1 MLGSLYGDLP
11 AAAGKKAPPGAG
23 LYDGLTGD
31 TPAPAPFA
39 AAARSS
45 PPPAAEP
52 APSPTAAA
60 ARAIPSINLEQ
71 IKADIAKLKGRQAG
85 VKQETTEEDAAKAA
99 DEEYDPAQP
108 CDYDALCKERVRK
121 RAAEEME
128 KRRRIEE
135 EKLRKA
141 NEPKQEV
148 KVEPKEDDFATKMLK
163 KMGWKDGQGLGKDG
177 QGITA
182 PLMARKTD
190 KNVAVIE
197 QAKPK
202 TIVKAPGTNFN
213 REPTPV
219 LLLTNMV
226 GRGDVDEDLAD
237 ETADEAKKY
246 GKIEEVKVMEVDGA
260 KDEEA
265 VRIFIHFDRSESA
278 TKALLGFNGR
288 FFAGRTVSARFY
300 NEGIFKQ
307 GNLLADPNA

>member
-60 ARAIPSINLEQ
+60 
-71 IKADIAKLKGRQAG
+71 
-85 VKQETTEEDAAKAA
+85 
-99 DEEYDPAQP
+99 
-108 CDYDALCKERVRK
+108 
-121 RAAEEME
+121 EME

-197 QAKPK
+197 QAPTKPAAPK
-202 TIVKAPGTNFN
+202 PTPGTNFN
-213 REPTPV
+213 RQPTRV
-219 LLLTNMV
+219 VMLTNMV
-226 GRGDVDEDLAD
+226 GKGEIDEDLAD
-237 ETADEAKKY
+237 ETKDEAGKY
-246 GKIEEVKVMEVDGA
+246 GEIKSVKCVDVPNA
-260 KDEEA
+260 RDDQA
-265 VRIFIHFDRSESA
+265 VRIFINFSTAESA

-288 FFAGRTVSARFY
+288 FFGGRTVLARFFSPDLY
-300 NEGIFKQ
+300 DKGDY
-307 GNLLADPNA
+307 LADPQAG

>member
-60 ARAIPSINLEQ
+60 
-71 IKADIAKLKGRQAG
+71 
-85 VKQETTEEDAAKAA
+85 
-99 DEEYDPAQP
+99 
-108 CDYDALCKERVRK
+108 
-121 RAAEEME
+121 EME

-246 GKIEEVKVMEVDGA
+246 GKIEEVKVMEA
-260 KDEEA
+260 
-265 VRIFIHFDRSESA
+265 
-278 TKALLGFNGR
+278 
-288 FFAGRTVSARFY
+288 
-300 NEGIFKQ
+300 
-307 GNLLADPNA
+307 